1 MFIYVFFG
9 GKFFFFF
16 FFLLFFT
23 RFSMLAYRMQRC
35 ETSWRIYVKSECSL
49 AFLGIYEES
58 MLGVV

>member
-1 MFIYVFFG
+1 M
-9 GKFFFFF
+9 FFFFF
-16 FFLLFFT
+16 FIIFFK
-23 RFSMLAYRMQRC
+23 RFCMLTYRMQRC